1 MAITRKGTGISTSTE
16 AREKLTIKKRL
27 GVIHLAVVVKRAN
40 TNGIEYVPT
49 PFGAV
54 YSRLAEIKPGLHR
67 VVELSNGAIALNNP
81 TKDDAMEFINDKL
94 TQFPNLSAADIKAE
108 YGL

>member
-1 MAITRKGTGISTSTE
+1 MAITRKESTVSSE
-16 AREKLTIKKRL
+16 KEKLTIKKRL
-27 GVIHLAVVVKRAN
+27 GVIHLNSVVKRAN
-40 TNGIEYVPT
+40 TNGIEYIPT

-54 YSRLAEIKPGLHR
+54 YSRLSEIKPGLQR

-81 TKDDAMEFINDKL
+81 TKDDAMEFINEKL
-94 TQFPNLSAADIKAE
+94 SQFPNLSAADIKAE